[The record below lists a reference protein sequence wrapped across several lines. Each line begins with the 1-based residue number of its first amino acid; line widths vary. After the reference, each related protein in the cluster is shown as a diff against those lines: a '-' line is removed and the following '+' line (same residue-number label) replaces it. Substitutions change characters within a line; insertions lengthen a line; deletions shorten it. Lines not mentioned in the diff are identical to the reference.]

1 MTHRLKHRL
10 SMIFP
15 TKRGSGYSNSEPGT
29 HGDCLQR
36 KRIVQWQREQ
46 QAGSRTQRFEMLAEE
61 KKPALVKDRE
71 KRIAAKI
78 EELRLLYKPK
88 TWARTWARV
97 FRDLGLSELPRY

>member
-46 QAGSRTQRFEMLAEE
+46 QAGSRTQRLEMLAE
-61 KKPALVKDRE
+61 VKE
-71 KRIAAKI
+71 TSVGK
-78 EELRLLYKPK
+78 
-88 TWARTWARV
+88 
-97 FRDLGLSELPRY
+97 GS